1 MPTTMSTTHA
11 LAWHFVGDTLRD
23 GKPIP
28 QDGIWLHHLSTC
40 VMCESGLHA
49 SRRILDALVY
59 APGATICRV
68 ECADIVGEEK
78 NKLVAKSRKILWRIN
93 GEEVLRAFA
102 EQLSL
107 SSLSPRVPR
116 HPVGRFVIKDS
127 TLVWYKAGPSSWSA
141 ANCAVRNKCWGVC
154 WNERTSNKMWD
165 AARNVEDES
174 NATLT
179 QMVLKASGQ
188 P

>member
-1 MPTTMSTTHA
+1 MSTTHA

-28 QDGIWLHHLSTC
+28 QDGIWLHHEGTC
-40 VMCESGLHA
+40 VMCKSGLHA

-102 EQLSL
+102 EQQSL
-107 SSLSPRVPR
+107 SSL
-116 HPVGRFVIKDS
+116 
-127 TLVWYKAGPSSWSA
+127 YKAGPSSWSA

-154 WNERTSNKMWD
+154 WNERTSKEMWD